1 MIRDRPD
8 LGVLP
13 AEVDALQ
20 AILDARAPVR
30 GGGATSLT
38 VAELRVLSFL
48 PYYLSFKE
56 IGQRLG
62 VKETTIKSQSLA
74 IYQKLGAATR
84 SDAVDLAVDA
94 GLLEHF
100 GRSKGVR
107 LTAGLTT
114 RDIRASPPK
123 GRMFPPSGRPEIGV
137 ATGQRT
143 VRDQSEA
150 HCPVSRRTTTQAT
163 PRDGL
168 RA

>member
-13 AEVDALQ
+13 AEVDFLR
-20 AILDARAPVR
+20 AILAARAPVR

-62 VKETTIKSQSLA
+62 VKETTIKSQALA

-94 GLLEHF
+94 GLLERF
-100 GRSKGVR
+100 WSAESVPAAERV
-107 LTAGLTT
+107 TVQGLTT
-114 RDIRASPPK
+114 REIRRFLRR
-123 GRMFPPSGRPEIGV
+123 GGCSGCRE
-137 ATGQRT
+137 R
-143 VRDQSEA
+143 
-150 HCPVSRRTTTQAT
+150 
-163 PRDGL
+163 L
-168 RA
+168 R